1 MDKATFWAS
10 KSPLPEFHAVAF
22 AHPSFEAPIRLVANQ
37 FAEVTLGGLVHT
49 PAPMTIKRPDQ
60 TSDAQPRLQ
69 ITFPRAVVGK
79 QFREHLAIV
88 TASGSRAPI
97 TVTHSIYLG
106 DTDAPQLTW
115 TLYVAEANGV
125 AFNAE
130 SVQVT
135 ATDDNPMRRAVA
147 PVYTP
152 EEFTGLELL

>member
-1 MDKATFWAS
+1 MDKSTFWS
-10 KSPLPEFHAVAF
+10 TKSPRPEFHAVTF
-22 AHPSFEAPIRLVANQ
+22 SHPSFDAPIRLVANQ
-37 FAEVTLGGLVHT
+37 FADVTLGGLVHT

-79 QFREHLAIV
+79 QFREQLAIV

-115 TLYVAEANGV
+115 TLYVSDANGV

-135 ATDDNPMRRAVA
+135 ATDSNPMRRAVA
-147 PVYTP
+147 PVYDP
-152 EEFTGLELL
+152 AEYTGLELI